1 MQVIDQAIQRL
12 YARIRTLNNMLL
24 RVRKSPNISC
34 NCKICLQTQRV
45 HMLTLPSMFL
55 AQCHHVILERRAQT
69 TTRKDPREI
78 INEAG
83 SELNLLWTMMDAI
96 FRSVSCV
103 MLLV

>member
-24 RVRKSPNISC
+24 QVRISLNTSS
-34 NCKICLQTQRV
+34 NCKIYLQNQGV
-45 HMLTLPSMFL
+45 HMLTFPSVFF
-55 AQCHHVILERRAQT
+55 AQCHHVILERRVQT

-96 FRSVSCV
+96 FRSVCCII
-103 MLLV
+103 LLV